1 MHSSQVFEITAL
13 QMVLKSAT
21 STELPKS
28 VAPSGKT
35 GA

>member
-1 MHSSQVFEITAL
+1 MHSSQVLEITAL
-13 QMVLKSAT
+13 RMVSKSHLYGID
-21 STELPKS
+21 EI